1 MNAADL
7 ELAVVAELLW
17 DPKVDGE
24 AVAASVD
31 DGVVTLRGTVGTFR
45 QKREARKAAERVA
58 GVVYVDNELDV
69 RLLDEERRDDAE
81 MRGDV
86 LQALM
91 LDAFVPTTVDATVK
105 EGFVTLSG
113 SADSQYQRD
122 EAEFLAGNV
131 IGVTGVQ
138 DDVYLTEPTE
148 DPADVQHSIKKA
160 LERAAKI
167 EADDITVGTYDGR
180 VTLTGTVGSWYEHD
194 TAVAAAWAAPGV
206 VTVEDR
212 LTVSF

>member
-1 MNAADL
+1 MNDQ
-7 ELAVVAELLW
+7 ELGFVVNEELVW
-17 DPKVDGE
+17 DPKVDAE
-24 AVAASVD
+24 AIAVSAT
-31 DGVVTLRGTVGTFR
+31 DGMVTLRGTVGSFR
-45 QKREARKAAERVA
+45 QKREARRAAERVA

-69 RLLDEERRDDAE
+69 RLLDEDRRDDAE
-81 MRGDV
+81 LRGDV

-91 LDAFVPTTVDATVK
+91 LDAFVPGTIDATVK
-105 EGFVTLSG
+105 DGFVTLSG

-131 IGVTGVQ
+131 IGVTGVR
-138 DDVYLTEPTE
+138 DDVYLTEPSA

-167 EADDITVGTYDGR
+167 EAEDITVGTYDGR

-206 VTVEDR
+206 VTVDDH

>member
-24 AVAASVD
+24 AVAVSVH

-58 GVVYVDNELDV
+58 GVAYVDNGLDV
-69 RLLDEERRDDAE
+69 RLLDEDRRDEADL
-81 MRGDV
+81 RGDV

-91 LDAFVPTTVDATVK
+91 LDALVPTTIDATVK
-105 EGFVTLSG
+105 DGYVTLSG
-113 SADSQYQRD
+113 IAQWQYQRD
-122 EAEFLAGNV
+122 EAEFVAGNV
-131 IGVTGVQ
+131 PGVAGLQ
-138 DDVYLTEPTE
+138 NDVYLTVPSADQE
-148 DPADVQHSIKKA
+148 DVQQSIIKA
-160 LERAAKI
+160 LERSAKI
-167 EADDITVGTYDGR
+167 EANDISVTSADGT
-180 VTLTGTVGSWYEHD
+180 VTLTGPVGSWYEHD

-206 VTVEDR
+206 TDVDDR
-212 LTVSF
+212 LTIRY

>member
-1 MNAADL
+1 MNDREL
-7 ELAVVAELLW
+7 EFDVNEELVW
-17 DPKVDGE
+17 DPKVDAE
-24 AVAASVD
+24 VVAVSANE
-31 DGVVTLRGTVGTFR
+31 GMVTLRGTVGSFR

-69 RLLDEERRDDAE
+69 RLLDEDRRDDAE
-81 MRGDV
+81 LRGDV

-91 LDAFVPTTVDATVK
+91 LDAFVPTTIDATVK

-131 IGVTGVQ
+131 IGVAGVQ
-138 DDVYLTEPTE
+138 DDVYLTEPTA

-206 VTVEDR
+206 VTVDDH